1 MTNILFIQNTS
12 LHYKTNHCVR
22 SDSDNKE
29 MDPLLDRNI
38 YEATNEA
45 EKYIFWMTATSVQ
58 SYYFK
63 VKLDKLFLDF

>member
-1 MTNILFIQNTS
+1 
-12 LHYKTNHCVR
+12 
-22 SDSDNKE
+22 